1 MDLKEYTYQPEQIET
16 KWYQYWMN
24 RNYFKA
30 EDSSSKPSYCIV
42 IPPPNVTGVLHMGHA
57 LTISIQDILIRHK
70 RMSGYNVLWL
80 PGTDH
85 AGIATQ
91 MMVEK
96 NLKATENLSRY
107 DLGREKFIE
116 KVWDWKKKHG
126 DAITNQL
133 KKLGASLD
141 WDTERFTMDEGLSK
155 AVKEVFV
162 RLYEEGLIYKS
173 KRLINWCPI
182 SYTALSDLE
191 VEYKDLDGS
200 LWYIKYPI
208 ENSNEFLTIATTRP
222 ETMLG
227 DVAVAVHPNDEKF
240 KCLIG
245 KNLILPLVNRKIPV
259 IGDEM
264 VDINFGTG
272 AVKIT
277 PAHDFNDFEA
287 GKRHNLE
294 MISIIDFHGKIN
306 ENAPEKYRGL
316 DVPVARKMVIEGLES
331 QGFLVKVEKHA
342 NRVGHSQRTGTIV
355 EPLLSEQWF
364 VKTTP
369 LAKPAIEA
377 VESGKTVFYP
387 KHWEKTYFNW
397 MYNIEDW
404 CISRQLWW
412 GHQIPA
418 YYCQDCTH
426 IQVSREFVSV
436 CEKCGSKNVKQ
447 DEDVLDT
454 WFSSAL
460 WAFSTLGWPEETE
473 ALKTF
478 YPTSVMETGS
488 DIIFFWVARMMMMGI
503 KFMGD
508 VPFKDIYLHAMIR
521 DKDGQKMSKTK
532 NNVIDP
538 LDVIK
543 DFGTDALRF
552 TLLMFTQQGRDIKL
566 DIKRIEGYKNFINKI
581 WNASKFAMMNF
592 ENFIPKHSHELHT
605 LKLSMADKWILH
617 RVNEVSQLVDTQIK
631 EYNFSDATSTLYQF
645 VWHEFC
651 DWYLE
656 LVKTTFYS
664 SVKTEEEKNASK
676 ETLYYTLIQILKLS
690 HPFIPFVTEELYQ
703 ILPNSSLKDHESIM
717 CSSYPK
723 YNPVYSFEGISE
735 DISIIMEYITQ
746 IRNIRG
752 ENNISMAKP
761 ITLIFKTDNNTLIAK
776 SSDYLMSQ
784 CRAEKIEF
792 TTESDIEFTA
802 SALCKDTTIFIPLK
816 GLIDVES
823 ELARLSKQGLKLK
836 KDIEFVS
843 KKLNN
848 PAFIDSA
855 PADVVEREREKLS
868 DYLKQEELMK
878 NDIEKIGKLR

>member
-1 MDLKEYTYQPEQIET
+1 MDLKEYTYQPEQLET
-16 KWYQYWMN
+16 KWYQYWMSQ
-24 RNYFKA
+24 NYFKA
-30 EDSSSKPSYCIV
+30 DDSSPKPPYCIV

-57 LTISIQDILIRHK
+57 LTISIQDILVRHK

-91 MMVEK
+91 MMVER

-116 KVWDWKKKHG
+116 KVWEWKKKHG

-141 WDTERFTMDEGLSK
+141 WDRERFTMDEGLSK

-191 VEYKDLDGS
+191 VEYKDLEGS

-227 DVAVAVHPNDEKF
+227 DVAVAVHPEDERF
-240 KCLIG
+240 KHLIG
-245 KNLILPLVNRKIPV
+245 QYLELPLVNRKIPI

-287 GKRHNLE
+287 GKRHSLE

-316 DVPVARKMVIEGLES
+316 DVPTARKMVVDDLES
-331 QGFLVKVEKHA
+331 LGFLVKVEKHA

-369 LAKPAIEA
+369 LAKPAIEV
-377 VESGKTVFYP
+377 VENGTTKFYP

-418 YYCQDCTH
+418 YYCQECSHTH
-426 IQVSREFVSV
+426 VSRDDVLV
-436 CEKCGSKNVKQ
+436 CEKCGSKNIKQ

-460 WAFSTLGWPEETE
+460 WPFSTLGWPENTET
-473 ALKTF
+473 LKTF

-543 DFGTDALRF
+543 EFGTDALRF

-566 DIKRIEGYKNFINKI
+566 DIKRVDGYKNFINKI
-581 WNASKFAMMNF
+581 WNASKFAIMNL
-592 ENFIPKHSHELHT
+592 ENFTPQHSQELHT

-631 EYNFSDATSTLYQF
+631 EYNFSDATNTLYQF
-645 VWHEFC
+645 IWHEFC

-664 SVKTEEEKNASK
+664 STKSEDEKNASK
-676 ETLYYTLIQILKLS
+676 ETLYYSLIQILKLA

-717 CSSYPK
+717 CSSYPT
-723 YNPVYSFEGISE
+723 YNPNYSFEGASE
-735 DISIIMEYITQ
+735 EMGIIMEYITQ

-752 ENNISMAKP
+752 ENNISMGKP
-761 ITLIFKTDNNTLIAK
+761 ITLIFRTNNISLIEK

-792 TTESDIEFTA
+792 TNESELEFTA
-802 SALCKDTTIFIPLK
+802 SALCKDSLIFIPLK
-816 GLIDVES
+816 GLIDVDS
-823 ELARLSKQGLKLK
+823 ELSRLNKQMLKLE

-848 PAFIDSA
+848 PSFVDSA
-855 PADVVEREREKLS
+855 PVTIVEKEREKLT
-868 DYLKQEELMK
+868 DYLKQEEIIK
-878 NDIEKIGKLR
+878 NDMEKMKKLL